1 MGGSRGRTDPR
12 GRGSPSPRLPPAENV
27 AEAGGLSEEETRGA
41 ARDALT
47 IALQL
52 IGASI
57 VLLVVIGAIGFVLRE
72 PLEELAR
79 VFVGRY
85 GLAAM
90 TMGTMLADS
99 LSFPVPPQFYM
110 LASVVS
116 GVPATHALAAITIGS
131 LAGGTIGFSL
141 SGRLSHLPWIANKLS
156 RSSERVG
163 KLVDKYGFWAIGLAS
178 FTPVPFSVLC
188 YLSGLYRMR
197 WLHFAL
203 VLVLRVPRL
212 IIYYA
217 IVKAGW
223 ITTS

>member
-1 MGGSRGRTDPR
+1 MEYP
-12 GRGSPSPRLPPAENV
+12 
-27 AEAGGLSEEETRGA
+27 EAKGA

-57 VLLVVIGAIGFVLRE
+57 ALLVVIGALGYVLRA
-72 PLEELAR
+72 PLEELAQ
-79 VFVGRY
+79 VFVGRF
-85 GLAAM
+85 GLMAM
-90 TMGTMLADS
+90 AVGTMLADA

-110 LASVVS
+110 LAAVVS
-116 GVPATHALAAITIGS
+116 GVPATQALVAITIGS
-131 LAGGTIGFSL
+131 LVGGTIGFSM
-141 SGRLSHLPWIANKLS
+141 STRLSHLPWIANKLS
-156 RSSERVG
+156 RSRERVE

-188 YLSGLYRMR
+188 YLSGLHRMR
-197 WLHFAL
+197 WRDFAI
-203 VLVLRVPRL
+203 VLVLRIPRL

-223 ITTS
+223 FTAI